1 MAKRG
6 AGVKDLIIF
15 GGSLAAILLV
25 SWLVKRI
32 GLGSDPRITN
42 KEQAI
47 ALADTIQYG
56 FDATE
61 AAVDR
66 AGYGA
71 LVRNAK
77 GQQMVIRAHGNFFV
91 GRVLDASFVGRLAHT
106 QLTLE
111 SSERRFGSTTL
122 DLGKDAQLWT
132 ARLREVLS

>member
-1 MAKRG
+1 MT
-6 AGVKDLIIF
+6 DLAIF
-15 GGSLAAILLV
+15 AASLVTILLV

-32 GLGSDPRITN
+32 GLGTDPRITSPAHAF
-42 KEQAI
+42 AI
-47 ALADTIQYG
+47 ADSVICG
-56 FDATE
+56 FDGTE

-77 GQQMVIRAHGNFFV
+77 GQQMLIRAHGNFFV
-91 GRVLDASFVGRLAHT
+91 GRLLDPSFTGRLSHT

-132 ARLREVLS
+132 ARLREVLA